1 MKKKKLT
8 DIEFAYVETYLRPIA
23 EIAVIVLP

>member
-23 EIAVIVLP
+23 EIAVVLP